1 MGLPTEPVTLTPE
14 QLAEL
19 NSQLST
25 MRHDVNNHIS
35 LIVAAVELIKN
46 KPQVAERMLN
56 TIAEQPPKIAEA
68 IKKFSTEFSYAFGIS
83 RPLKDKNSDTT
94 ANPAQS

>member
-1 MGLPTEPVTLTPE
+1 MALPTEPVTLTPA
-14 QLAEL
+14 QIAEL
-19 NSQLST
+19 NSQLSI

-35 LIVAAVELIKN
+35 LIMAAVELIKH

-56 TIAEQPPKIAEA
+56 TVSEQPLKIAES

-83 RPLKDKNSDTT
+83 RPLKDRKV
-94 ANPAQS
+94 

>member
-14 QLAEL
+14 KLAEL
-19 NSQLST
+19 NRQLST

-35 LIVAAVELIKN
+35 LIVAAIELIKN

-56 TIAEQPPKIAEA
+56 TIGEQPPKIAEA
-68 IKKFSTEFSYAFGIS
+68 IKKFSTEFSYAFGMS
-83 RPLKDKNSDTT
+83 RPLKDKNL
-94 ANPAQS
+94 

>member
-1 MGLPTEPVTLTPE
+1 MALPTEPVTFTPE
-14 QLAEL
+14 QVAEL
-19 NSQLST
+19 NSLLST

-56 TIAEQPPKIAEA
+56 TIGEQPPKIAEA